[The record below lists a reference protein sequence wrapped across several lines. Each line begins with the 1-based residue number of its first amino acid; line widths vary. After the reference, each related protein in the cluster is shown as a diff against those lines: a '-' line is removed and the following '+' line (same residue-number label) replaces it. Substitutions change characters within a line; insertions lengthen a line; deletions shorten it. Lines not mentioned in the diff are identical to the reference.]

1 MGAGGGKGVEGTK
14 GTESICQDTLARL
27 FFFSLLPP
35 HIFAFHP
42 NPSSSRNLPSLPA
55 LPKRKEPFPFVAQS
69 TLFRVLLVKGGQGRL
84 PSRSLPVL
92 SKLH

>member
-1 MGAGGGKGVEGTK
+1 MEGTK

-27 FFFSLLPP
+27 FFSLLPP
-35 HIFAFHP
+35 RIFAFHP

-55 LPKRKEPFPFVAQS
+55 LPKRKEPFPFVTQS